1 MAKYIRC
8 DECGKYYTGG
18 PTQFY
23 ENGEP
28 YILLISKRYTRYNS
42 PDCDVTI
49 DLCDSCMSKLN
60 DRISNFSEDKEV

>member
-1 MAKYIRC
+1 MAKAYRC

-23 ENGEP
+23 ENSDP
-28 YILLISKRYTRYNS
+28 YILLIRKRYTRYNS

-60 DRISNFSEDKEV
+60 DRICNFSVSKEE